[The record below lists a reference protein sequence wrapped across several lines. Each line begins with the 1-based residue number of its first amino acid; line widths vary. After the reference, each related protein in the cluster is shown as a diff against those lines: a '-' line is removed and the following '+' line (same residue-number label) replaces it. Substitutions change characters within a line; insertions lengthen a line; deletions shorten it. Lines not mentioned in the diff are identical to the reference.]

1 MIKSRRHGRALGM
14 VGVAYSNDSHFFG
27 AVALPGRAPDVHNL
41 RRAFADKSDN
51 LPAISL
57 AKVSYLMVH

>member
-1 MIKSRRHGRALGM
+1 M

-27 AVALPGRAPDVHNL
+27 AAALPGRAPDVHNL